1 VGRIVRLAD
10 KMAADCARSGLRI
23 DPKHIEIKVDDTG
36 LGGGVTDRLKELSY
50 RVAGIDFGGK
60 AVDPEEFFNRGSE
73 MWFTTSYRARD
84 TRLDL
89 SRLPDDVFRRLSA
102 ELRARRYKIQSDKT
116 LRAESKDDIKKR
128 IGRSPDDA
136 DALVLAFASARIT
149 MHHLAWED
157 DDAMKAQQ
165 QKESYRRDLD
175 KSPYDQQLRM
185 AMPELDTRP
194 PAGIVC
200 GNCIWREL
208 GKDDKPWCAL
218 RLFKVKDAMVACEHH
233 DMVIGG

>member
-1 VGRIVRLAD
+1 
-10 KMAADCARSGLRI
+10 MAADCARSGLRI

-165 QKESYRRDLD
+165 QKESYRRGLD
-175 KSPYDQQLRM
+175 AGAGHPAASWHRVRQLHLAR
-185 AMPELDTRP
+185 AGERRQALVRP
-194 PAGIVC
+194 T
-200 GNCIWREL
+200 
-208 GKDDKPWCAL
+208 AL
-218 RLFKVKDAMVACEHH
+218 QGEGCHGCL
-233 DMVIGG
+233 